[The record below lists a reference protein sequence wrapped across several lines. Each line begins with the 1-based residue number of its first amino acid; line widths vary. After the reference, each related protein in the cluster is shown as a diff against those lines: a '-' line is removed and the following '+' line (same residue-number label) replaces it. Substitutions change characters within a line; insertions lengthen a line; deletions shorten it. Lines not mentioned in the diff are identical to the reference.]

1 MKQGKVKQG
10 IVIAALAAMAMTA
23 GCVYTT
29 VEDEFSLMW
38 TRDDWRTD
46 VFSAQLTEQRDGL
59 DSAICD
65 ELQVRGYDEK
75 ERRKACQAAKNIAAN
90 RLPALKA
97 LRREMAAENV
107 AKTKAKRKESMLQD
121 VDDLMASIRDAARDI
136 PVLTLVPCANPD
148 GVAFMGFDFDSKIEW
163 NERDHSIDDSVEDG
177 WFLNLEYELK
187 SPYHGFE
194 SVEARGDVKSRLP
207 YALIFNRYVVC
218 EFSIDEARKWADE
231 LMRDFAGDC
240 GIRLAV
246 TDGSSDWIQLEG
258 KSETLRVWAC
268 AGAYSKLTFGRGEVQ
283 TEDGIQYQLHVRR
296 LK

>member
-1 MKQGKVKQG
+1 
-10 IVIAALAAMAMTA
+10 
-23 GCVYTT
+23 
-29 VEDEFSLMW
+29 
-38 TRDDWRTD
+38 
-46 VFSAQLTEQRDGL
+46 
-59 DSAICD
+59 
-65 ELQVRGYDEK
+65 
-75 ERRKACQAAKNIAAN
+75 
-90 RLPALKA
+90 
-97 LRREMAAENV
+97 
-107 AKTKAKRKESMLQD
+107 
-121 VDDLMASIRDAARDI
+121 
-136 PVLTLVPCANPD
+136 
-148 GVAFMGFDFDSKIEW
+148 MGFDFDSKIEW
-163 NERDHSIDDSVEDG
+163 NERDRSIDDSVEDG

-187 SPYHGFE
+187 SPYHGFD

-240 GIRLAV
+240 GIRLVV